1 MNTLFLLMFL
11 ICGGFLIAGLIKPEL
26 LSKVFKRTLARKQIG
41 LIFGI
46 STVAALLLF
55 SVTAPAK
62 QQEIKNETGLTVQ
75 TQQTPTKTAPVTVEK
90 IETKTEVIPFT
101 PTTEN
106 DPTLAQ
112 GQTKIKQV
120 GVNGTKEVKAKVTYV
135 DGKETKREPLPDVV
149 TLQPVPQITS
159 VGTYVAPVQDGS
171 SGGGGYTNVDGNQV
185 QSPGSNPDG
194 ATAQCNDGTYSYSQH
209 RQGTCSGHGGV
220 AAWL

>member
-1 MNTLFLLMFL
+1 M
-11 ICGGFLIAGLIKPEL
+11 ICSGCLIAGLIKPEF
-26 LSKVFKRTLARKQIG
+26 LSKIFKRNLVRKQIG

-75 TQQTPTKTAPVTVEK
+75 TQQTQTKTAPVTVEK
-90 IETKTEVIPFT
+90 IGTKTEVIPFT

-120 GVNGTKEVKAKVTYV
+120 GVNGTKEVKVKVTYV
-135 DGKETKREPLPDVV
+135 DGKETKREPSAGCRDPSAGSADHFSWDLCR
-149 TLQPVPQITS
+149 TS
-159 VGTYVAPVQDGS
+159 ARS
-171 SGGGGYTNVDGNQV
+171 
-185 QSPGSNPDG
+185 
-194 ATAQCNDGTYSYSQH
+194 TA
-209 RQGTCSGHGGV
+209 
-220 AAWL
+220 